1 MKEFEHRYITYNKSN
16 IIDKLKKLGAI
27 QIHKPIIYEYT
38 VFIHPLK
45 EEKDNYIRVRKEFD
59 KVTLTYKCNLNQK
72 YVDEYETEVSD
83 YDQTVEI
90 LYKLGAKKKYE
101 IQKLREKWKIKG
113 CKEII
118 FDTYPGLPEY
128 MEIECDS
135 VSNIKKLEKKLS
147 LNEEKFH
154 VGSLYEKLYG
164 LSKDRK
170 QNGDLTFKTVK
181 KVIKPY
187 INKNH
192 KLFDRI
198 IKVQLKI
205 IN

>member
-1 MKEFEHRYITYNKSN
+1 
-16 IIDKLKKLGAI
+16 
-27 QIHKPIIYEYT
+27 
-38 VFIHPLK
+38 
-45 EEKDNYIRVRKEFD
+45 
-59 KVTLTYKCNLNQK
+59 
-72 YVDEYETEVSD
+72 
-83 YDQTVEI
+83 
-90 LYKLGAKKKYE
+90 
-101 IQKLREKWKIKG
+101 
-113 CKEII
+113 
-118 FDTYPGLPEY
+118 

-154 VGSLYEKLYG
+154 VGSLYEELYG